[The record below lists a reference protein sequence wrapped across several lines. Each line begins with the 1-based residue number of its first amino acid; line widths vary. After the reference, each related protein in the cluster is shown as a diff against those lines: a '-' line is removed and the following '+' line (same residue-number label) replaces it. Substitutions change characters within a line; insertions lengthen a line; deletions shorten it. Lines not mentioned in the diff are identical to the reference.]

1 MKFQK
6 GLLDELSESPKQP
19 APRPVEKPPVQRT
32 APIVVEKDRLF
43 QTVEET
49 KKSSGSYLK
58 VLAAVCVLVAVGGA
72 ILWYV
77 NRPGVGDKVRVSAQ
91 MELAVRDHFL
101 FSEKR
106 TATDIAFYQCEGS
119 HWARVGV
126 ETRTDMPNPLMRVGT
141 FAAKITPSGDT
152 WSIIASPI
160 TSPELDVPCK

>member
-6 GLLDELSESPKQP
+6 GLLEELTEPQKRP
-19 APRPVEKPPVQRT
+19 TPVPVEKPPVRQSG
-32 APIVVEKDRLF
+32 PVVVEKDRLF

-58 VLAAVCVLVAVGGA
+58 LLAVVCVVVAVGGA
-72 ILWYV
+72 VLWYM
-77 NRPGVGDKVRVSAQ
+77 NRPGVGDKVRVSAA

-101 FSEKR
+101 LKEKR
-106 TATDIAFYQCEGS
+106 TATDIAFYQCDGS

-141 FAAKITPSGDT
+141 FAAKITPAGET
-152 WSIIASPI
+152 WSITASPI